1 MTPPRQTSAFGH
13 PVTDPAELLT
23 PRVLIV
29 DDERQIH
36 ASLRLR
42 IGGQCELV
50 SAHDARDA
58 LARIRQTRFDLC
70 ITDIHMPRMDGLAF
84 IDAARDL
91 DPGLGFVVLSAFDTA
106 ENLKRAIPLAVY
118 DFLPK
123 PLGTRADLEERLQGW
138 IERTRERRR
147 EQDLAR
153 AAGTIADDR
162 DAARLERDVEI
173 VFSETAREV
182 LRQTAGLQT
191 TVHAHLISAITQLVA
206 RSRSDPGLAQ
216 IVRGLE
222 EARKTAEASMTAT
235 GGFFDSSYG
244 SRDASPAQPNEG
256 IRHAIDIALR
266 SSRAESEGKRVDF
279 QPTERATIVR
289 GLSGIDFLLMVI
301 PAIGATL
308 ACASPGT
315 TVGVALEF
323 APRLDAVTRDPR
335 HRRLLWI
342 NRKRALSSHPV
353 LVITLSADGPSLTP
367 TEVED
372 WLKGEHA
379 PLTAVTPRG
388 LLSGIEKCRGALGAA
403 VAPEASKFQLL
414 LALPA

>member
-1 MTPPRQTSAFGH
+1 M
-13 PVTDPAELLT
+13 TDPAELLT

-50 SAHDARDA
+50 HAYDAREG
-58 LARIRQTRFDLC
+58 LAKVRQTRFDLC

-106 ENLKRAIPLAVY
+106 ENLRRAIPLAVY

-123 PLGTRADLEERLQGW
+123 PLGTRADLEERLPGW

-147 EQDLAR
+147 EQELAR

-206 RSRSDPGLAQ
+206 RSRSDPGIAH

-256 IRHAIDIALR
+256 IRHGIDIALR
-266 SSRAESEGKRVDF
+266 SSRAEAEGKSVDF
-279 QPTERATIVR
+279 RPTDRSALVR
-289 GLSGIDFLLMVI
+289 GLSDIDFLLMVI
-301 PAIGATL
+301 PAIGAAL

-315 TVGVALEF
+315 TVGIAIEF
-323 APRLDAVTRDPR
+323 APRLDAVTRDPLR
-335 HRRLLWI
+335 RRLLWV
-342 NRKRALSSHPV
+342 NRRRALSSHPV
-353 LVITLSADGPSLTP
+353 LVVTLSADGPSLTP

-403 VAPEASKFQLL
+403 VAPEAAKFQLL
-414 LALPA
+414 LVLPT

>member
-1 MTPPRQTSAFGH
+1 M
-13 PVTDPAELLT
+13 TDPAELLT

-50 SAHDARDA
+50 HAYDAREG
-58 LARIRQTRFDLC
+58 LAKVRQTRFDLC

-106 ENLKRAIPLAVY
+106 ENLRRAIPLNVY

-123 PLGTRADLEERLQGW
+123 PLGTRADLEERLPGW

-147 EQDLAR
+147 EQELAR

-206 RSRSDPGLAQ
+206 RSRSDPGIAH

-256 IRHAIDIALR
+256 IRHGIDIALR
-266 SSRAESEGKRVDF
+266 SSRAEAEGKSVDF
-279 QPTERATIVR
+279 RPTDRSALVR

-301 PAIGATL
+301 PAIGAAL

-315 TVGVALEF
+315 TVGIAIEF
-323 APRLDAVTRDPR
+323 APRLDAVTRDPLR
-335 HRRLLWI
+335 RRLLWV
-342 NRKRALSSHPV
+342 NRRRALSSHPV
-353 LVITLSADGPSLTP
+353 LVVTLSADGPSLTP

-403 VAPEASKFQLL
+403 VAPEAAKFQLL
-414 LALPA
+414 LVLPT

>member
-1 MTPPRQTSAFGH
+1 M
-13 PVTDPAELLT
+13 TDPAELLT

-50 SAHDARDA
+50 HAYDAREG
-58 LARIRQTRFDLC
+58 LAKVRQTRFDLC

-106 ENLKRAIPLAVY
+106 ENLRRAIPLAVY

-123 PLGTRADLEERLQGW
+123 PLGTRADLEERLPGW

-147 EQDLAR
+147 EQELAR

-206 RSRSDPGLAQ
+206 RSRSDPGIAH

-256 IRHAIDIALR
+256 IRHGIDIALR
-266 SSRAESEGKRVDF
+266 SSRAEAEGKSVDF
-279 QPTERATIVR
+279 RPTDRSALVR

-301 PAIGATL
+301 PAIGAAL

-315 TVGVALEF
+315 TVGIAIEF
-323 APRLDAVTRDPR
+323 APRLDAVTRDPLR
-335 HRRLLWI
+335 RRLLWV
-342 NRKRALSSHPV
+342 NRRRALSSHPV
-353 LVITLSADGPSLTP
+353 LVVTLSADGPSLTP

-403 VAPEASKFQLL
+403 VAPEAAKFQLL
-414 LALPA
+414 LVLPT

>member
-1 MTPPRQTSAFGH
+1 
-13 PVTDPAELLT
+13 
-23 PRVLIV
+23 
-29 DDERQIH
+29 
-36 ASLRLR
+36 
-42 IGGQCELV
+42 
-50 SAHDARDA
+50 
-58 LARIRQTRFDLC
+58 C

-123 PLGTRADLEERLQGW
+123 PLGTRADLEERIPGW

-222 EARKTAEASMTAT
+222 EARKTAEASMSAT

-256 IRHAIDIALR
+256 IRQAIDIALR

-315 TVGVALEF
+315 PVGVTLEF

-388 LLSGIEKCRGALGAA
+388 LLSGIEKCRGAFGAA
-403 VAPEASKFQLL
+403 VAPEAAKFQLL

>member
-1 MTPPRQTSAFGH
+1 M
-13 PVTDPAELLT
+13 TDPAELLT

-50 SAHDARDA
+50 HAYDAREG
-58 LARIRQTRFDLC
+58 LAKVRQTRFDLC

-106 ENLKRAIPLAVY
+106 ENLRRAIPLAVY

-123 PLGTRADLEERLQGW
+123 PLGTRADLEERLPGW

-147 EQDLAR
+147 EQELAR

-206 RSRSDPGLAQ
+206 RSRSDPGIAH

-256 IRHAIDIALR
+256 IRHGIDIALR
-266 SSRAESEGKRVDF
+266 SSRAEAEGKSVDF
-279 QPTERATIVR
+279 RPTDRSALVR

-301 PAIGATL
+301 PAIGAAL

-315 TVGVALEF
+315 TVGIAIEF
-323 APRLDAVTRDPR
+323 APRLDAVTRDPLR
-335 HRRLLWI
+335 RRLLWV
-342 NRKRALSSHPV
+342 NRRRALSSHPV
-353 LVITLSADGPSLTP
+353 LVVTLSADGPSLTP

-403 VAPEASKFQLL
+403 VAPEAAKFQLL
-414 LALPA
+414 LVLPS

>member
-1 MTPPRQTSAFGH
+1 M
-13 PVTDPAELLT
+13 TDPAELLT

-50 SAHDARDA
+50 HAYDARDG
-58 LARIRQTRFDLC
+58 LAKVRQTRFDLC

-106 ENLKRAIPLAVY
+106 ENLRRAIPLAVY

-123 PLGTRADLEERLQGW
+123 PLGTRADLEERLPGW

-147 EQDLAR
+147 EQELAR

-162 DAARLERDVEI
+162 DAARLERDVEV

-206 RSRSDPGLAQ
+206 RSRSDPGIAH

-256 IRHAIDIALR
+256 IRHGIDIALR
-266 SSRAESEGKRVDF
+266 SSRAEAEGKSVDF
-279 QPTERATIVR
+279 RPTDRSALVR

-301 PAIGATL
+301 PAIGAAL

-315 TVGVALEF
+315 TVGIAIEF
-323 APRLDAVTRDPR
+323 APRLDAVTRDPLR
-335 HRRLLWI
+335 RRLLWV
-342 NRKRALSSHPV
+342 NRRRALSSHPV
-353 LVITLSADGPSLTP
+353 LVVTLSADGPSLTP

-403 VAPEASKFQLL
+403 VAPEAAKFQLL
-414 LALPA
+414 LVLPT

>member
-1 MTPPRQTSAFGH
+1 M
-13 PVTDPAELLT
+13 TDPAELLT

-50 SAHDARDA
+50 HAYDARDG
-58 LARIRQTRFDLC
+58 LAKVRQTRFDLC

-106 ENLKRAIPLAVY
+106 ENLRRAIPLAVY

-123 PLGTRADLEERLQGW
+123 PLGTRADLEERLPGW

-147 EQDLAR
+147 EQELAR

-206 RSRSDPGLAQ
+206 RSRSDPGIAH

-256 IRHAIDIALR
+256 IRHGIDIALR
-266 SSRAESEGKRVDF
+266 SSRAEAEGKSVDF
-279 QPTERATIVR
+279 RPTDRSALVR

-301 PAIGATL
+301 PAIGAAL

-315 TVGVALEF
+315 TVGIAIEF
-323 APRLDAVTRDPR
+323 APRLDAVTRDPLR
-335 HRRLLWI
+335 RRLLWV
-342 NRKRALSSHPV
+342 NRRRALSSHPV
-353 LVITLSADGPSLTP
+353 LVVTLSAEGPSLTP

-403 VAPEASKFQLL
+403 VAPEAAKFQLL
-414 LALPA
+414 LVLPT